1 MPGALCVLERGPPV
15 GSPCHVLPLWFPPP
29 QSPVSCVPRAP
40 AQVGRPRLREAGGIA
55 GPALEGHVCV
65 PARLCCGAWGP
76 GCASARHPA
85 GGALAQGDGA
95 GFRHHSRTHSTWDDD
110 LEGLVATFSHVVP
123 CLKLRGLLKHL
134 PTHPHASEAQWLR
147 FQAVTAMAGLP
158 SLIGALRSHKPPDA
172 AKTTK

>member
-1 MPGALCVLERGPPV
+1 MLERGPPV
-15 GSPCHVLPLWFPPP
+15 GSPCRVLPLWFPLP
-29 QSPVSCVPRAP
+29 QSPVSCLPRAP
-40 AQVGRPRLREAGGIA
+40 AQVGRPRLREAGGVA
-55 GPALEGHVCV
+55 GPALEGRVCV
-65 PARLCCGAWGP
+65 PARPLLRGP
-76 GCASARHPA
+76 GCASVRHPA

-110 LEGLVATFSHVVP
+110 QEGLVATFSHGVP

-134 PTHPHASEAQWLR
+134 PAHLHASEAQWLR

-158 SLIGALRSHKPPDA
+158 SLIGAPRSHKPPGA